1 MRMRKSFLGGVVFA
15 ALLGLSCDSTVGL
28 DPSQTSFTN
37 LVVPGA
43 CKASDNLSRVEF
55 SVMLLGGTEALLP
68 DSDIAREPVT
78 DLLDLNGFQFRL
90 TQDDRGT
97 IEQTSVVVDCDLCG
111 PSSLGTM
118 TKQGVGLRVTD
129 FNFHYSGGED
139 RRGKRKLII
148 FMLDHSGSLV
158 GVNPMD
164 DTDVKPGRGSDRD
177 DQRISF
183 FLQLVGNLPAD
194 HYMSLVSFNGDF
206 ANISDQYSTPTV
218 NRDVIREGL
227 EKLNFNEAGKTPL
240 ARALDDVYERIIVPN
255 YEDLNPVV
263 VLFTDGAEARDDSG
277 NLGDAMAKYASGPAS
292 AANGQPSAAAGQQVP
307 IVVMHLQQTGAA
319 EQDFGYPRG
328 RSIDYQDLACKSGG
342 EYLFLERASEFTEST
357 TLQSVVRNRLAGV
370 WRLSTETTLSNPDFE
385 AESGFLMSTE
395 LTVTLG
401 VKSRS
406 FSMSRERQS
415 DDVFNDTRIWLYKQ

>member
-1 MRMRKSFLGGVVFA
+1 MRIRKSFIGGAGIA
-15 ALLGLSCDSTVGL
+15 ALLALSCDSTIGL

-43 CKASDNLSRVEF
+43 CRASDNLSRVDF

-78 DLLDLNGFQFRL
+78 GLLDLDGFQFRL
-90 TQDDRGT
+90 TQDDRDGS
-97 IEQTSVVVDCDLCG
+97 IESRSVVIECDLCG
-111 PSSLGTM
+111 PGSLGNT
-118 TKQGVGLRVTD
+118 TKRGVGLRATD
-129 FNFHYSGGED
+129 FTFAYSGGED
-139 RRGKRKLII
+139 RRAKKKLVVL
-148 FMLDHSGSLV
+148 MLDHSASLV
-158 GVNPMD
+158 GVDPLD
-164 DTDVKPGRGSDRD
+164 DRNVKPGRGSDRD

-183 FLQLVGNLPAD
+183 FLQLVGNLPGD
-194 HYMSLVSFNGDF
+194 HYVSLVSFNGDF

-227 EKLNFNEAGKTPL
+227 EGLNFNEGGKTPL
-240 ARALDDVYERIIVPN
+240 ARALDDAYERIIEPN
-255 YEDLNPVV
+255 YQDLNPVV
-263 VLFTDGAEARDDSG
+263 VLFTDGTELQDDSG
-277 NLGDAMAKYASGPAS
+277 VLDEVKAKYVAGPV
-292 AANGQPSAAAGQQVP
+292 GQSVP
-307 IVVMHLQQTGAA
+307 IVVMHLQQTAAA
-319 EQDFGYPRG
+319 EEDFGYERG
-328 RSIDYQDLACKSGG
+328 RSAAYQRLACDSGG

-370 WRLSTETTLSNPDFE
+370 WRLATETTLSTPEFSDT
-385 AESGFLMSTE
+385 GYLMSTE

>member
-148 FMLDHSGSLV
+148 LMLDHSGSLV
-158 GVNPMD
+158 GVNPTD

-263 VLFTDGAEARDDSG
+263 VLFTDGAEARDD
-277 NLGDAMAKYASGPAS
+277 PARRRR
-292 AANGQPSAAAGQQVP
+292 P
-307 IVVMHLQQTGAA
+307 
-319 EQDFGYPRG
+319 
-328 RSIDYQDLACKSGG
+328 
-342 EYLFLERASEFTEST
+342 
-357 TLQSVVRNRLAGV
+357 
-370 WRLSTETTLSNPDFE
+370 
-385 AESGFLMSTE
+385 
-395 LTVTLG
+395 TVSLRRRP
-401 VKSRS
+401 VSRS
-406 FSMSRERQS
+406 PSWSCTSSRRGPPS
-415 DDVFNDTRIWLYKQ
+415 KTSAIPGVGASSIRNWPVSRAVNISSWSVPRSSPRALRSSLSCGIGWPVFGV